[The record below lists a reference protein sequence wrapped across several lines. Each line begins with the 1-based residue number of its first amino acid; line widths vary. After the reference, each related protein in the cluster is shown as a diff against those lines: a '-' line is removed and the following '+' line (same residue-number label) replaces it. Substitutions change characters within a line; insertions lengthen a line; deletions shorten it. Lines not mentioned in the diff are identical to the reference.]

1 VKVIKLGA
9 ILGVIICGLLG
20 ILMTV
25 NWIEDAEALESLK
38 KSLIIIAIITVCM
51 GAITLIGSKS
61 ER

>member
-1 VKVIKLGA
+1 MKIVKLGA
-9 ILGVIICGLLG
+9 ILGVLMCGLLG

-25 NWIEDAEALESLK
+25 GWIEDAEALESLK
-38 KSLIIIAIITVCM
+38 KTLIIIGIITVCM